1 MRRARDVDFR
11 FLFESAPG
19 LYLVLNRDLQIVAV
33 TDAYLRATMTVR
45 GNIVGRGIFDVL
57 PVNPD
62 DRPASGVRNLRASL
76 NRVLQKGATDVMP
89 IQRLDVQQP
98 EPEGGGFEERYWSP
112 VNSPVFG
119 PHRRVRYII
128 HRVADVTDFVRA
140 HQAGANIETEV
151 YARSREL
158 AEENIQLRS
167 SNEALEHLHREVSQ
181 LMAQAGSQLLLGTK
195 RSWVQV
201 PAATAEELLDRVGNL
216 IATRNQL
223 EEQLRQSQKLDAI
236 GHLAGGIAH
245 DFNNLLTAILGYNAM
260 LSDEI
265 QDRPEALEYAAEVR
279 MAAEKAGALTFQ
291 LLAFSRRQ
299 VIQPLVLDLN
309 ASVANMEKMLRRIVG
324 EDIELEVRAADEL
337 HLVRADPSQVDQL
350 IMNLVVNARD
360 AMPEGGKLTV
370 ETCNAELTREY
381 SGLHIGVQ
389 PGHYAMLAVSD
400 TGMGMDAATRSR
412 IFEPFFT
419 TKDPGKGTG
428 LGLSIVYGIVKQSGG
443 DIFVYSEPGLGTSFK
458 VFLPMVAGEANRKS
472 ARTHQMHPAVGG
484 ESILLVE
491 DEDQVRNLTRVML
504 KREGYRVLEAASGDE
519 ALALIGNRRERIDL
533 LLTDIV
539 MPRMRGTELAKE
551 ARALRPK
558 LKVLYM
564 SGYTDTSVVSRGA
577 IEPGAPF
584 IQKPFSA
591 LDLYEKVRQC
601 LGNAE
606 AMGAAEG

>member
-1 MRRARDVDFR
+1 
-11 FLFESAPG
+11 

>member
-1 MRRARDVDFR
+1 
-11 FLFESAPG
+11 
-19 LYLVLNRDLQIVAV
+19 VLNRDLQIVAV

-62 DRPASGVRNLRASL
+62 DRQASGIRNLRASL

-89 IQRLDVQQP
+89 IQRLDVQRP

-140 HQAGANIETEV
+140 HQAGASIETEV

-201 PAATAEELLDRVGNL
+201 PAATAEEMLDRVGNL

-260 LSDEI
+260 LCDAI
-265 QDRPEALEYAAEVR
+265 QDRPEALEYAGEVR

-299 VIQPLVLDLN
+299 VIQPQVLDLN

-324 EDIELEVRAADEL
+324 EDIELEVRAADGL

-370 ETCNAELTREY
+370 ETSNAELTREY

-389 PGHYAMLAVSD
+389 PGPYAMLAVSD
-400 TGMGMDAATRSR
+400 TGVGMDAATRSR

-458 VFLPMVAGEANRKS
+458 IFLPMAAGEATRKS
-472 ARTHQMHPAVGG
+472 ARTHKMRPAVGG

-504 KREGYRVLEAASGDE
+504 KREGYRVLEAAGGEE
-519 ALALIGNRRERIDL
+519 ALPLIRNRRERIDL

-551 ARALRPK
+551 ARAVRPR

-577 IEPGAPF
+577 IEPEAPF

>member
-1 MRRARDVDFR
+1 
-11 FLFESAPG
+11 

-33 TDAYLRATMTVR
+33 TDAYLRATMTSR

-76 NRVLQKGATDVMP
+76 NRVLEKGATDVMP
-89 IQRLDVQQP
+89 IQRLDVQRP
-98 EPEGGGFEERYWSP
+98 DPEGGGFEERYWSP

-128 HRVADVTDFVRA
+128 HRVADVTDFVHA

-158 AEENIQLRS
+158 AEENVQLRS

-265 QDRPEALEYAAEVR
+265 QDRPEALEYAGEVR

-299 VIQPLVLDLN
+299 VIQPQVLDLN
-309 ASVANMEKMLRRIVG
+309 ASVANMDKMLRRIVG
-324 EDIELEVRAADEL
+324 EDIELEVRAADGL

-370 ETCNAELTREY
+370 ETSNAELTREY

-389 PGHYAMLAVSD
+389 PGDYAMLAVSD

-458 VFLPMVAGEANRKS
+458 IFLPMVAGEATRKS
-472 ARTHQMHPAVGG
+472 ARTHQMRPAVGG

-504 KREGYRVLEAASGDE
+504 KREGYRVLEAAGGEE

-577 IEPGAPF
+577 IEPEAPF